1 MVIIGDSLSKEAVAN
16 DNRHQIA
23 MGTLERNPHIAAVIF
38 DLDGVITNTVYFHY
52 LSWQQLADEEGI
64 PFDRIAHD
72 NGMLGLNREDALCHL
87 LGDRDIGASQQ
98 QLLLKR
104 KNDYYL
110 ELINEL
116 DGEHLLP
123 GIGNLLVDL
132 HAAGVKIAL
141 GSSSKNAELVLQRL
155 GIRHFF
161 NFMADGNSVS
171 NLKPAPD
178 VFLYAAKSMAVAPS
192 HCLVVEDAPAG
203 VAAGLAAGM
212 WVLGVGP
219 YERLAQADLVLPTL
233 AGIGW
238 TDILAKIDYYHQSEE
253 HSA

>member
-1 MVIIGDSLSKEAVAN
+1 MD
-16 DNRHQIA
+16 
-23 MGTLERNPHIAAVIF
+23 TLESDPHIAAVIF

-52 LSWQQLADEEGI
+52 LSWQQLADEERI
-64 PFDRIAHD
+64 PFDKLAHD
-72 NGMLGLNREDALCHL
+72 EGMLGLNREDALRYL
-87 LGDRDIGASQQ
+87 LGDRNITSIDQ

-116 DGEHLLP
+116 NDQHLLP
-123 GIGNLLVDL
+123 GIGNLLVEL
-132 HAAGVKIAL
+132 HTAGIKIAL

-155 GIRHFF
+155 GIKHFF
-161 NFMADGNSVS
+161 DFIADGHSVP

-178 VFLYAAKSMAVAPS
+178 IFLYAAESVAVLPNR
-192 HCLVVEDAPAG
+192 CLVVEDAPAG

-219 YERLAQADLVLPTL
+219 YERLAHAHLILPTL
-233 AGIGW
+233 AEIGW
-238 TDILAKIDYYHQSEE
+238 VDILTKIDYCCNTKSTD
-253 HSA
+253 

>member
-1 MVIIGDSLSKEAVAN
+1 
-16 DNRHQIA
+16 
-23 MGTLERNPHIAAVIF
+23 MGTLERDPHIEAVIF

-52 LSWQQLADEEGI
+52 LSWQRLADEEGI
-64 PFDRIAHD
+64 PFDKQTHD
-72 NGMLGLNREDALCHL
+72 RGMLGLNREDALCYI
-87 LGDRDIGASQQ
+87 LGDREIGHSQQ
-98 QLLLKR
+98 QLFLKR

-116 DGEHLLP
+116 DREHLLP
-123 GIGNLLVDL
+123 GIENLLIEL
-132 HAAGVKIAL
+132 HTAGVKIAL

-161 NFMADGNSVS
+161 NFIADGHSVPR
-171 NLKPAPD
+171 LKPAPD
-178 VFLYAAKSMAVAPS
+178 VFLYAAESVAIAPS

-219 YERLAQADLVLPTL
+219 YERLAQADLILSTL
-233 AGIGW
+233 AEISW
-238 TDILAKIDYYHQSEE
+238 VDILAKLMSLEKEQRFVDPPHT
-253 HSA
+253 

>member
-1 MVIIGDSLSKEAVAN
+1 MVAEIIVD
-16 DNRHQIA
+16 RHQIA
-23 MGTLERNPHIAAVIF
+23 MDKLERDPHIAAVIF

-64 PFDRIAHD
+64 PFDQETHD
-72 NGMLGLNREDALCHL
+72 EGMLGLNREDALHYL
-87 LGDRDIGASQQ
+87 LGDRYLAPIQR

-116 DGEHLLP
+116 NHNHLLP
-123 GIGNLLVDL
+123 GIGNLLVEL
-132 HAAGVKIAL
+132 HTAGIKIAL

-155 GIRHFF
+155 SIRHFF
-161 NFMADGNSVS
+161 NFIADGHSVPY
-171 NLKPAPD
+171 LKPAPD
-178 VFLYAAKSMAVAPS
+178 VFLYAADALQIAPNR
-192 HCLVVEDAPAG
+192 CLVIEDAPAG

-219 YERLAQADLVLPTL
+219 YERLSRAHLVLPTL
-233 AGIGW
+233 SGIGW
-238 TDILAKIDYYHQSEE
+238 ADILAKIEYYYRSEQLLN
-253 HSA
+253 S

>member
-1 MVIIGDSLSKEAVAN
+1 MMVITASD
-16 DNRHQIA
+16 DRYQIA
-23 MGTLERNPHIAAVIF
+23 MSTLERDPHIAAVIF

-64 PFDRIAHD
+64 PFDRATHD
-72 NGMLGLNREDALCHL
+72 RGMLGLNREDALCYL

-123 GIGNLLVDL
+123 GISHLLVDL
-132 HAAGVKIAL
+132 HAAGLKIAL

-161 NFMADGNSVS
+161 DFMADGNSVS

-178 VFLYAAKSMAVAPS
+178 VFLYAADSMAVAPA

-219 YERLAQADLVLPTL
+219 YERLAQAHLVLPTL

-238 TDILAKIDYYHQSEE
+238 AEILEKVNYYHS
-253 HSA
+253 SKR

>member
-1 MVIIGDSLSKEAVAN
+1 MD
-16 DNRHQIA
+16 
-23 MGTLERNPHIAAVIF
+23 TLERDPHIAAVIF

-64 PFDRIAHD
+64 PFDRSIHD
-72 NGMLGLNREDALCHL
+72 NGMLGLNREDALCYL
-87 LGDRDIGASQQ
+87 LGDRDIDPSQK

-116 DGEHLLP
+116 NSEHLLP

-132 HAAGVKIAL
+132 HVAGIKIAL
-141 GSSSKNAELVLQRL
+141 GSSSKNAEVVLQRL
-155 GIRHFF
+155 EIGHFF
-161 NFMADGNSVS
+161 DFMADGNSVAK
-171 NLKPAPD
+171 LKPAPD
-178 VFLYAAKSMAVAPS
+178 VFLYAAESMAVAPA

-203 VAAGLAAGM
+203 VAAALAARM

-219 YERLAQADLVLPTL
+219 YHRLSQADLVLPTL
-233 AGIGW
+233 EGIGW
-238 TDILAKIDYYHQSEE
+238 AEILEKVKYYHS
-253 HSA
+253 SSICST

>member
-1 MVIIGDSLSKEAVAN
+1 MD
-16 DNRHQIA
+16 
-23 MGTLERNPHIAAVIF
+23 TLERDPLIAAVIF

-64 PFDRIAHD
+64 PFDRSIHD
-72 NGMLGLNREDALCHL
+72 EGMLGLNREDALRYL
-87 LGDRDIGASQQ
+87 LGDRCINPIQQ

-116 DGEHLLP
+116 DRDRLLP
-123 GIGNLLVDL
+123 GIENLLIEL
-132 HAAGVKIAL
+132 HAAGIKIAL
-141 GSSSKNAELVLQRL
+141 GSSSKNAEIVLQRL

-161 NFMADGNSVS
+161 DFMADGHSVPR
-171 NLKPAPD
+171 LKPAPD
-178 VFLYAAKSMAVAPS
+178 IFLHAAASVAISPDR
-192 HCLVVEDAPAG
+192 CLVVEDAPAG
-203 VAAGLAAGM
+203 VAAGIAAGM

-219 YERLAQADLVLPTL
+219 YERLAQAHLILPTL

-238 TDILAKIDYYHQSEE
+238 ADILAKIDYYRDRTL
-253 HSA
+253 